1 MKIKLQF
8 AVVLL
13 EDTTI
18 VYKMIAI
25 TDKLYNINWFDTE
38 DEAVFNFADN
48 YRDWEEFPPNMVIK
62 RVVKI

>member
-1 MKIKLQF
+1 MKIKLQYS
-8 AVVLL
+8 VVLL

-25 TDKLYNINWFDTE
+25 TDKLYNITWFDTE